1 MALELHNLSVSRGRS
16 KILNGISATLEPGQ
30 IVGLAGTNGT
40 GKSTLIQAIAG
51 LLPYT
56 GTIVWQGRRIALHD
70 VGYMPQNSQVRAD
83 LTVLETV
90 LLGIHERLSFRVS
103 GGSLDAAM
111 DMLEQFGIDHL
122 YQRGMMTLSGGQQQL
137 VLLAQKLIR
146 QPSLMLLDEPT
157 SALDIRHQLEVFERL
172 RAYVGKT
179 GALLLVAIHDL
190 NLASIHTDRLI
201 LLHRGSVAALGR
213 FSDVV
218 SPQSLLDVYGIEAE
232 LVSSQSGSVVVIPR
246 RAAFRSASPARM
258 KRPTGC

>member
-1 MALELHNLSVSRGRS
+1 MALELKNLSVSRGRS
-16 KILNGISATLEPGQ
+16 IVLHGISATLEPGQ

-51 LLPYT
+51 MLPYT
-56 GTIVWQGRRIALHD
+56 GAISWRGGGID
-70 VGYMPQNSQVRAD
+70 VRDIGYMPQNSQVRAD

-90 LLGIHERLSFRVS
+90 LLGIHERLTFRVS
-103 GGSLDAAM
+103 GTALDVAM
-111 DMLEQFGIDHL
+111 DMLEQFGIAHL

-146 QPSLMLLDEPT
+146 QPSLLLLDEAT

-172 RAYVGKT
+172 RAYVDRT
-179 GALLLVAIHDL
+179 GALLMVAIHDL
-190 NLASIHTDRLI
+190 NLASRHTDQLI
-201 LLHRGSVAALGR
+201 LLHRGSVAALGP

-232 LVSSQSGSVVVIPR
+232 LVSSQSGSVVVMPR
-246 RAAFRSASPARM
+246 RAA
-258 KRPTGC
+258 